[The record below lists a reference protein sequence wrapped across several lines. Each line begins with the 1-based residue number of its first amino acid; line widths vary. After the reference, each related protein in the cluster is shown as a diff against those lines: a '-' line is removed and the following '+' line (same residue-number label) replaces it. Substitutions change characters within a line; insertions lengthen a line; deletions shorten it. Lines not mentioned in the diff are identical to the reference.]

1 MPYVTSIERH
11 GMEKGME
18 QGIEQGIEK
27 GELMGQI
34 RLYQQLLGQPEQP
47 RDQVVSQTVEALQ
60 SQLSQLQQSFH
71 SRATKH

>member
-47 RDQVVSQTVEALQ
+47 RDQVVSQTMEALQ
-60 SQLSQLQQSFH
+60 SQLSQLQQRFH